1 MKSFVEENNTTK
13 VENIMSINVV
23 SLDISKTAS
32 HVADLMTEKRIGSII
47 ITKNNKPFGI
57 ITERDLV
64 RRYARGTSVEDLASH
79 PLITTDRNTTVEKAL
94 KIMLKNGIRKI
105 PIVDQNNDLVGI
117 VTTTDL
123 VKFLLPKIKSGLAF
137 SILQTVT
144 RGKGPKC
151 DSCDSPIEIQWCDSC
166 NRFMCS
172 SCEDET
178 HTIDLP

>member
-1 MKSFVEENNTTK
+1 MKSSIEKSNTK
-13 VENIMSINVV
+13 IEDIMSTNVV
-23 SLDISKTAS
+23 SLDISKIAS
-32 HVADLMTEKRIGSII
+32 HAADLMTEKRVGSII
-47 ITKNNKPFGI
+47 ITKNKKPFGI

-64 RRYARGTSVEDLASH
+64 RRYARDTPLEDLASH
-79 PLITTDRNTTVEKAL
+79 PLITIDRTTTVEKVV

-105 PIVDQNNDLVGI
+105 LIVDQNNDLVGI

-144 RGKGPKC
+144 RGEGPKC
-151 DSCDSPIEIQWCDSC
+151 DSCGGSTEIQWCDSC
-166 NRFMCS
+166 NRFMCL

>member
-1 MKSFVEENNTTK
+1 MNSFVEVSDTK
-13 VENIMSINVV
+13 IEDIMSTNVV
-23 SLDISKTAS
+23 SLDISKIAS
-32 HVADLMTEKRIGSII
+32 HAADLMTEKRVGSII

-64 RRYARGTSVEDLASH
+64 RRYARDTPLEDLASH
-79 PLITTDRNTTVEKAL
+79 PLITADRNTTVERVV

-117 VTTTDL
+117 VTITDL
-123 VKFLLPKIKSGLAF
+123 VKFLLPKIKTGLAF
-137 SILQTVT
+137 SILQAVT

-151 DSCDSPIEIQWCDSC
+151 DSCGSSIEIQWCDSC
-166 NRFMCS
+166 NRFMCL
-172 SCEDET
+172 SCEDEV

>member
-1 MKSFVEENNTTK
+1 MKSFVEESNTK
-13 VENIMSINVV
+13 VEDIMATNVV
-23 SLDISKTAS
+23 SLDISKIAS
-32 HVADLMTEKRIGSII
+32 HAADLMTEKRIGSII

-64 RRYARGTSVEDLASH
+64 RRYARDTPLEGLASH
-79 PLITTDRNTTVEKAL
+79 PLITAERNTTVEKVV

-117 VTTTDL
+117 VTITDL
-123 VKFLLPKIKSGLAF
+123 VKFLLPKIKTGLAF

-151 DSCDSPIEIQWCDSC
+151 DSCGSYDEIQWCDSC
-166 NRFMCS
+166 NRFMCLT
-172 SCEDET
+172 CEDEV